1 MHQCDLTQLIGDLVM
16 EFKEQ
21 IYGDVN
27 VISVE
32 GNIKGGQ
39 GVINLHST
47 IKGCLESKT
56 DKIVVDLKGVEWM
69 GSVGIGI
76 LICCLTAVKN
86 AGGDMRLSGIN
97 DKIHELLQMTKLDK
111 IFDIYPD
118 AQKAVGSYKKD

>member
-1 MHQCDLTQLIGDLVM
+1 M